1 MSKIRIYELAK
12 ELGVDNKVVLSKSQE
27 LGFRGKSS
35 HSHSLDAD
43 EADAVRRAIIRQ
55 ALGAPKEINSEVV
68 TTRVD
73 KVTGA
78 TEAVVEKRSG
88 NVIRRRRSNEGPEA
102 TPSSASMVSSQPV
115 PVAYEE
121 PIAPAAIA
129 PTASLSSDGGAAREM
144 VAPPE
149 PEVAEEIEEVQQP
162 EPVQEEVV
170 EVAEVVEAPP
180 VQPEVAPQAVA
191 PTPPTIEPR
200 PGIGP
205 RILGRIELPVARK
218 PVAKPTPDSRRPV
231 PGAVKEAPRE
241 VFDSEEE
248 SGKKKGAAKKGRKR
262 EISSVDLLDYRGRE
276 MRRGKSRGRDDDR
289 RKGLLGDTE
298 KQKVAKRVIELGD
311 SITVGELAKQ
321 MTIKS
326 GEVIAKLLGLGVMAT
341 INQAIDKDTAQIV
354 ADELGYEVKHV
365 EFNEQDILQDV
376 VEEDVTNLKPRA
388 PVVTVMGHVDHGKT
402 SLLDRIRSTSVAA
415 KEAGGITQ
423 HIGAYRV
430 ITEDGRSITFID
442 TPGHAAF
449 TAMRARGAQVT
460 DIVILVV
467 AADDGVM
474 PQTREAINHAQAA
487 KVPIIVAINKMDKP
501 DANPDKVKTQLAEFG
516 LQPEDWGGDTM
527 FMPVSA
533 LKGDGIK
540 ELLESLLVLAD
551 VKELKANPDRRAKGT
566 IIESRTDRGRGVVA
580 TVLVQAG
587 TLKMGDIFISG
598 AEYGRIRTMNDFRGE
613 KLTEAGPS
621 MPVEITG
628 LNGMPESGDDFMVV
642 DSEADAR
649 EVSSNRQEMK
659 AQKER
664 ALASGPISLEEFAK
678 RAGSKA
684 AEELNVILKADVQG
698 SEEAVKHSI
707 EKLSGEKVKV
717 RVLHSAVGGINESDV
732 QLAVASRAIIVGFNV
747 RGEPRALADAENL
760 GIQIRFYRVIY
771 ELLDDVKNA
780 MVGLLEPIRQESSL
794 GRAEVRDTFTIPK
807 IGTIAGCYITN
818 GLVRRNANAR
828 LLRDNRVIHE
838 GKMSSLRR
846 FKDDAREVQAG
857 FECGI
862 GFESFNDVKIGDV
875 IEVYEFK
882 EIAPTL
888 E

>member
-12 ELGVDNKVVLSKSQE
+12 ELGVDNKVVLSKAQE

-55 ALGAPKEINSEVV
+55 AMGAPKEINSEVV

-88 NVIRRRRSNEGPEA
+88 NVIRRRRSADSPEPA
-102 TPSSASMVSSQPV
+102 TSAPLATEEQAAPVMTSSSG
-115 PVAYEE
+115 
-121 PIAPAAIA
+121 IA
-129 PTASLSSDGGAAREM
+129 SDGGAAREL
-144 VAPPE
+144 VAAPE
-149 PEVAEEIEEVQQP
+149 PELSEEV
-162 EPVQEEVV
+162 
-170 EVAEVVEAPP
+170 EAA
-180 VQPEVAPQAVA
+180 PEVAPVEEVQEVVEQEVEESPAPAAPVEAIVEAEPVA
-191 PTPPTIEPR
+191 TPAPVPAPEQR

-218 PVAKPTPDSRRPV
+218 PVVKPAPDARRAA
-231 PGAVKEAPRE
+231 PGAAPAKEAPRE
-241 VFDSEEE
+241 FFDGDEE
-248 SGKKKGAAKKGRKR
+248 GAKKKGAVKKGRKR
-262 EISSVDLLDYRGRE
+262 EISSVDLLDYGGRE

-289 RKGLLGDTE
+289 RRGGQGESE

-311 SITVGELAKQ
+311 SITVGELARQ
-321 MTIKS
+321 MSLKS

-365 EFNEQDILQDV
+365 EFNEQDILQDTI
-376 VEEDVTNLKPRA
+376 EEEPTNLQPRA

-402 SLLDRIRSTSVAA
+402 SLLDKIRSTSVAA

-487 KVPIIVAINKMDKP
+487 KVPIIVAINKMDKA
-501 DANPDKVKTQLAEFG
+501 DANPDRVKTQLAEFG

-527 FMPVSA
+527 FIPVSA

-540 ELLESLLVLAD
+540 ELLDSLLVLAD

-598 AEYGRIRTMNDFRGE
+598 AEYGRIRTMNDYRGE

-642 DSEADAR
+642 ESEADAR
-649 EVSSNRQEMK
+649 EVSANRREVK

-678 RAGSKA
+678 RAGTKA

-698 SEEAVKHSI
+698 SEEAVKQSI

-780 MVGLLEPIRQESSL
+780 MVGLLEPIKEESSL
-794 GRAEVRDTFTIPK
+794 GRAEVRDTFSIPK
-807 IGTIAGCYITN
+807 IGVIAGCYITS
-818 GLVRRNANAR
+818 GLVRRNAHAR

-862 GFESFNDVKIGDV
+862 GLEGFNDVKVGDV